1 MLQQLQLKVN
11 KGMVLPDI
19 EPRDGDS
26 DEKDDHS
33 AKADDDVSCVICN
46 LNRLS
51 QIFAILWN
59 H

>member
-1 MLQQLQLKVN
+1 MLQQLLLKVN
-11 KGMVLPDI
+11 KGIILPDI
-19 EPRDGDS
+19 EPRDDDS

-51 QIFAILWN
+51 QIFAIL
-59 H
+59 